1 LERRKEARVNPKPA
15 RLQSWL
21 NRWPGLVWAVPL
33 AALIVVGYLGLEA
46 LAKQGVDVVVT
57 FNSAHGARAG
67 DTPVVYK
74 GVRIGVVTNI
84 EISRDARQ
92 VDMTLRLVPRARNAL
107 REGAK
112 FWMIGTEP
120 SLTDLS
126 SLTAVVS
133 GVSIGAAPGTGAPR
147 RRFVGQD
154 TPPPVPP
161 GEPGSYY
168 ILQGANVG
176 ATRVGA
182 GIYYQGLEVGRV
194 TRVTLDPPLGFRL
207 TVFVRAPYDRLVKPD
222 SLFFST
228 KALDVTLTATGLAAS
243 LGPGNSALAGGVEFD
258 TSAEAQGEP
267 RSPSG
272 ATFRLYEDK
281 SAAQLGPAGPLVL
294 YRTTVNDGGRLKPG
308 APVTLEGFPVGRV
321 VRRDLSVDAAQ
332 GLAVATVQLALAP
345 ERLGLE
351 DRTADGE
358 ALSPHQWRERT
369 DPVLERLIRRG
380 YRLQLVQTPAMLGP
394 EGLAFARMDEP
405 PPSAPGRVADGWV
418 PSAAAPAVSDVIARA
433 DTLLRH
439 AEAVPL
445 ADIGKNLRQLTA
457 RLNGLAGS
465 PQVAESLVHLNSTL
479 ANLDQITGEVRPQ
492 AGPLVAKLLDAAQQ
506 LDLAAAAANRALGGS
521 GATQD
526 ANLPDTLRQVTAAA
540 RALRSLADDLDRHP
554 EAVLRGKPAKP

>member
-1 LERRKEARVNPKPA
+1 VNPKPA
-15 RLQSWL
+15 RLRSWL
-21 NRWPGLVWAVPL
+21 NRWPGLVWAVPV

-46 LAKQGVDVVVT
+46 LANQGVDAVVT
-57 FNSAHGARAG
+57 FDSAHGARAG

-74 GVRIGVVTNI
+74 GVRIGVVTKI

-107 REGAK
+107 RQGAK

-126 SLTAVVS
+126 SLSAVVS
-133 GVSIGAAPGTGAPR
+133 GVSIGAAPGTGEPR
-147 RRFVGQD
+147 RHFVGQD

-168 ILQGANVG
+168 LLQGAVG
-176 ATRVGA
+176 TTRVGA
-182 GIYYQGLEVGRV
+182 GVYYRGLDVGRV
-194 TRVTLDPPLGFRL
+194 TQVALDPPLGFRL
-207 TVFVRAPYDRLVKPD
+207 TAFVRAPYDRLVKPD
-222 SLFFST
+222 SLFFGAS
-228 KALDVTLTATGLAAS
+228 ALDVTLTATGLAAS
-243 LGPGNSALAGGVEFD
+243 LGPGNSALVGGVEFD
-258 TSAEAQGEP
+258 TPAEAQGQP
-267 RSPSG
+267 QSPSG
-272 ATFRLYEDK
+272 ATFRLYADE
-281 SAAQLGPAGPLVL
+281 SAAQLGPAGPLVF
-294 YRTTVNDGGRLKPG
+294 YRTAVNDGGRLKAG

-321 VRRDLSVDAAQ
+321 VRRDLSVDAAH
-332 GLAVATVQLALAP
+332 GLAVATVQLAIAP
-345 ERLGLE
+345 QRLGLQ
-351 DRTADGE
+351 DRAAGGE
-358 ALSPHQWRERT
+358 ALSPQEWRERT

-394 EGLAFARMDEP
+394 EGLAFVRMDEP

-418 PSAAAPAVSDVIARA
+418 PSAAAPAVSDLIAHA

-445 ADIGKNLRQLTA
+445 ADIGNNLRQLTA

-465 PQVAESLVHLNSTL
+465 PQVAESLVHLNATL

-492 AGPLVAKLLDAAQQ
+492 AGPLVAKLLEAAQK

-526 ANLPDTLRQVTAAA
+526 ANLPDTLRQITAAA

-554 EAVLRGKPAKP
+554 EAVLKGKPAKP